1 MTEVFQSLISRGIL
15 QNLSKLISYYTQ
27 EVITNRRGVANA
39 LFGWLRSSSSGNI
52 LTLNKESEE
61 LSIYNHDTVEFKIR
75 FLADMAFL
83 LKVLIYVISNK

>member
-27 EVITNRRGVANA
+27 EVITNRRGIANA

-52 LTLNKESEE
+52 LTLNKESE
-61 LSIYNHDTVEFKIR
+61 FKIR

>member
-27 EVITNRRGVANA
+27 EVITNRRGIANA

-52 LTLNKESEE
+52 LTLNKEEE